1 MKRKTITHPDYAWL
15 RMNAPNNLM
24 VITGVMIFDAPLDY
38 PRFKATIEQRL
49 LVFKRFRQ
57 RLVTS
62 KTPFTRPYWEDD
74 PEFDLDRHLQRIQL
88 PIPDGQATGDQRAL
102 LDTVGAYM
110 SVELDYDHPL
120 WQFYLIESYAE
131 GSAFI
136 ARLHHSIADGISLMQ
151 VLLYLTDAT
160 RDAPLAGKP
169 LVPTQSDEAPA
180 QTLKS
185 AALNSARWSAKTF
198 WQEGGKMIRHPSRAV
213 HLARQAVDFSASVA
227 SLVFRRPDPKTL
239 FKGPLGLE
247 KRAVLSEPIP
257 LQDVKDIAKTFNG
270 KVNDVLLT
278 AAAGA
283 LGRYLEGRGQAPK
296 DLSIRSFVPI
306 NLRPIQLDEE
316 LGNKF
321 GMVFLS
327 LPLGITDPVE
337 RLGRVKQNMDAI
349 KSSYDPV
356 STYAVIHLLGATP
369 AWVEGI
375 AVGLFDSK
383 GSLIITNVPGP
394 QHQLYLAG
402 MPIKLAMAW
411 VPQSGRIAVGVSIF
425 SYNGEVW
432 VGIATDQSLVP
443 DPERLLELFQAEY
456 DELLRRARAIQAE
469 RQKVVQPM
477 LEMLGE
483 DIQALDDLLAKG
495 KDGH

>member
-57 RLVTS
+57 RLVTP

-74 PEFDLDRHLQRIQL
+74 PAFDLDRHLQRIQL

-270 KVNDVLLT
+270 KVNDVL
-278 AAAGA
+278 
-283 LGRYLEGRGQAPK
+283 
-296 DLSIRSFVPI
+296 
-306 NLRPIQLDEE
+306 DEE